1 MRPKPPLTLLV
12 PFAAMAAAVGFGAW
26 TGFPVHSDAI
36 LPLLERER
44 GKAALAAYHAD
55 RPLYGWMLQRTENVV
70 GSGRVVQVG
79 IALAAW
85 AVLAW
90 LTSLL
95 WKRLFPGEERWSWLP
110 ALLLLS
116 PIVVQV
122 QFVGLTIAYPDVL
135 PVSLVLGALLL
146 DLPAPG
152 VRRPARAPAVLLLTG
167 LAAVISE
174 YGVAAAF
181 GGAVLALALRHRRT
195 AALLALGAGAGAFL
209 FHLTA
214 DAAARPDVAPAAL
227 LSNLL
232 DHPLRPVGRWLE
244 GFWYALIGAY
254 GDAAWRLE
262 LDPESRG
269 TLVALAL
276 GLAVMPFV
284 VTAVRRF
291 AVPDPRAFDRRRATA
306 LIAAIGAATLPV
318 VLAGRS
324 VAWHGARISSYETRF
339 LLPALPFA
347 CVLVAAALVR
357 LLVPA
362 VLPAAAA
369 ALVFLCVQQAWQGA
383 FEMRW
388 AQARA
393 RDLGRVL
400 QPIVRRSPGI
410 TLAVV
415 PPDPSPLSG
424 PFSTSKM
431 TLGWS
436 ADDAAKTWVLSL
448 DKALPLIGPRERC
461 RVGESI
467 AIAGEIRW
475 AGRSG
480 PLAGIVW
487 VPDRGQP
494 EPYCLPPP

>member
-1 MRPKPPLTLLV
+1 
-12 PFAAMAAAVGFGAW
+12 MAAAVGFGAW
-26 TGFPVHSDAI
+26 TGFPVHSDAV
-36 LPLLERER
+36 LTLLERER

-70 GSGRVVQVG
+70 GSGRIVQVG
-79 IALAAW
+79 AALAAW

-95 WKRLFPGEERWSWLP
+95 WKRLFPGEEQWSWLP
-110 ALLLLS
+110 ALLVLS

-122 QFVGLTIAYPDVL
+122 QFVGLTIAYPGVL
-135 PVSLVLGALLL
+135 PVSLVLGALLF

-152 VRRPARAPAVLLLTG
+152 VRRAARAPAVLLLAG
-167 LAAVISE
+167 LSAIVSE

-181 GGAVLALALRHRRT
+181 GGVALALVMRHRRT
-195 AALLALGAGAGAFL
+195 ASLVALGAGAGAFL

-214 DAAARPDVAPAAL
+214 DAAARPDVAPATL

-232 DHPLRPVGRWLE
+232 DHPLRPVGRWLA

-262 LDPESRG
+262 LDPDSRG

-276 GLAVMPFV
+276 GLAGVPFV
-284 VTAVRRF
+284 VAAVRRF
-291 AVPDPRAFDRRRATA
+291 AAPDTRAFDRRRATA
-306 LIAAIGAATLPV
+306 LFAAIGAATLPV

-324 VAWHGARISSYETRF
+324 VAWHGERISSYETRF

-357 LLVPA
+357 LLVRGI
-362 VLPAAAA
+362 LPAAAA
-369 ALVFLCVQQAWQGA
+369 GLVFLCIQQAWQGA
-383 FEMRW
+383 FETRR
-388 AQARA
+388 AQAWA

-415 PPDPSPLSG
+415 PADPSPLSG
-424 PFSTSKM
+424 PVWTSKV
-431 TLGWS
+431 TLGWP
-436 ADDAAKTWVLSL
+436 ADDAARTWVLSL
-448 DKALPLIGPRERC
+448 DKALPLLGPRERC
-461 RVGESI
+461 HVGESV

-480 PLAGIVW
+480 PLARVVW
-487 VPDRGQP
+487 VPVRGDRVGEL
-494 EPYCLPPP
+494 EPYCLAPAP